1 MTLKPPNLIDPIDAW
16 NNLVEWADDA
26 EYAALEAM
34 TPGEIEAEL
43 VSIGDYDGVARPPS
57 APTAPVSGT
66 QLTPLESRSSDA
78 ESQDPAR
85 PESGTPAP
93 DDGGKPEGGGR

>member
-1 MTLKPPNLIDPIDAW
+1 MTPKPTDPIDPIDAW

-34 TPGEIEAEL
+34 TPEELEAEL
-43 VSIGDYDGVARPPS
+43 VSVGYYNSAARPPN

-66 QLTPLESRSSDA
+66 QLTTLESKPRIV
-78 ESQDPAR
+78 ESPDPA
-85 PESGTPAP
+85 PAKPAAPAP
-93 DDGGKPEGGGR
+93 DDGGERDDDGR